1 MYELYKKRLKRIES
15 ESDDMRSEE
24 TANFNDAYGKRENE
38 YYDALSDAKS
48 EASKI
53 RDTAINNA
61 ETLLSNGKITQSEY
75 EKREK
80 TAKTNYTTTVEE
92 AEKELKATLNEDLQ
106 KLEKAYD
113 EKISLIEQRK
123 EELSDKIEE
132 EQKAAEEEQ
141 KKIDEAKNMKFET
154 PKILHWIMDYSP
166 EVNARA
172 KALGITL

>member
-1 MYELYKKRLKRIES
+1 MYNLYKKRLKRIES
-15 ESDDMRSEE
+15 ESDDMRREE
-24 TANFNDAYGKRENE
+24 TANFNDARRKRENE
-38 YYDALSDAKS
+38 YNDTLSEVKY
-48 EASKI
+48 EAGKI

-61 ETLLSNGKITQSEY
+61 KTLLSNGKITQSEY

-80 TAKTNYTTTVEE
+80 KAKTNYTTTVEE
-92 AEKELKATLNEDLQ
+92 ADKELKATLNEDLQ

-113 EKISLIEQRK
+113 EKISLINQRK
-123 EELSDKIEE
+123 DELSTPIQE
-132 EQKAAEEEQ
+132 EQKTSEEEQ

-172 KALGITL
+172 KALGLHL